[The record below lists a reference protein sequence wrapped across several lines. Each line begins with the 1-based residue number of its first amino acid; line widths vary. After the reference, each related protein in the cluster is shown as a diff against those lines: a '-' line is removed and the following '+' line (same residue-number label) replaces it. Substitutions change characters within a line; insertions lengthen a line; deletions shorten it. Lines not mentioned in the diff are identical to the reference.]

1 MKFAPLGAVTLVTE
15 VTHVSTHGIWLL
27 LDDEELFMP
36 YEQFPWFK
44 NANIASIVEIERP
57 TPNHLYWPL
66 LDIDLAVESI
76 RNPSEFPLMS
86 SVSL

>member
-1 MKFAPLGAVTLVTE
+1 MKSVPLGATTLVTE

-44 NANIASIVEIERP
+44 NANIASIVKLERP
-57 TPNHLYWPL
+57 TPNHVYWPL

-76 RNPSEFPLMS
+76 KDPSKFPLMS
-86 SVSL
+86 SM

>member
-1 MKFAPLGAVTLVTE
+1 MKSKPLGVHTSAIE
-15 VTHVSTHGIWLL
+15 VTHVSTHGVWVL

-44 NANIASIVEIERP
+44 NANIASIVKVERP
-57 TPNHLYWPL
+57 TPHHLYWPL

-76 RNPSEFPLMS
+76 KNPSSFPLMS
-86 SVSL
+86 SV